1 MKKTLYV
8 ILLICIGVVVG
19 MLIANLSENIS
30 WLSWLSFGREFG
42 LTSPF
47 VLNLGIIILTFGMTL
62 NLNIS
67 IIIFVV
73 LSLFIGSKI
82 KI

>member
-8 ILLICIGVVVG
+8 ILLICIGVVAG
-19 MLIANLSENIS
+19 MLVSSLSQNIP

-47 VLNLGIIILTFGMTL
+47 VLNLGIIVFTLGMTI

-67 IIIFVV
+67 VIIFVL
-73 LSLFIGSKI
+73 LSLFVGSKI

>member
-19 MLIANLSENIS
+19 MLVSNLTQNIT

-47 VLNLGIIILTFGMTL
+47 VLNLGIIIFTLGMTI

-67 IIIFVV
+67 VIIFVV
-73 LSLFIGSKI
+73 LSLFAGSKI

>member
-1 MKKTLYV
+1 MKKTLYI

-19 MLIANLSENIS
+19 MLVAQVTAHIP

-47 VLNLGIIILTFGMTL
+47 VLNLGVVVITFAISL

-67 IIIFVV
+67 TIIFIVFT
-73 LSLFIGSKI
+73 LFIGSKI

>member
-1 MKKTLYV
+1 MKKTLYI

-19 MLIANLSENIS
+19 MLVAQVTDTVP

-47 VLNLGIIILTFGMTL
+47 VLNLGVIVLTFAISL
-62 NLNIS
+62 HLNIS
-67 IIIFVV
+67 TIIFVV

>member
-1 MKKTLYV
+1 M
-8 ILLICIGVVVG
+8 LLICIGVVTG
-19 MLIANLSENIS
+19 MLAASMTENIP

-47 VLNLGIIILTFGMTL
+47 VLNLGIIVLTFAVTL

-67 IIIFVV
+67 VIIFIT

-82 KI
+82 KF

>member
-8 ILLICIGVVVG
+8 LLLICIGVVVG
-19 MLIANLSENIS
+19 TLTANLTGNIA

-47 VLNLGIIILTFGMTL
+47 VLNLGVIAITFAITV

-67 IIIFVV
+67 VIIFAV
-73 LSLFIGSKI
+73 LSLLIGSKI